1 MRCLGRRKVESR
13 TRPLGA
19 IEACQAAKLMVY
31 LCVPMLIKIGGW
43 RASKCSAATVACR
56 KECYDAG
63 FHHTLAAPRNS
74 ADYGRVEELL
84 ADTLNSIARQSCE
97 DYVAIVVGNQRPA
110 WRLPERAHFVKSTFL
125 PVRAPG
131 AVHGPRTVGMGQDD
145 EIGDRTGCGTC
156 VRSGVRDAR
165 RLRRLR
171 ASRLGG
177 FHSRQFGKAG
187 WVIKRGLIY
196 SRRRNAF
203 NVRRKLHRIC
213 GTSHII
219 PFDAFDV
226 PKELTIT
233 STQNEVAHAFSDYSE
248 RVLGGH
254 RYALEWWRDRGRH
267 LEPLPFTGAVYHVDT
282 GENHSGGRLTGPGI
296 PYGSHLERDFGI
308 SPSRGKAATIWAS
321 LGPAALK
328 PDLRLRRPSFIRT
341 AQASPENW
349 SPPVTAS

>member
-1 MRCLGRRKVESR
+1 M
-13 TRPLGA
+13 
-19 IEACQAAKLMVY
+19 
-31 LCVPMLIKIGGW
+31 
-43 RASKCSAATVACR
+43 
-56 KECYDAG
+56 
-63 FHHTLAAPRNS
+63 TLAFITPLRHPRNS

-110 WRLPERAHFVKSTFL
+110 WRLPERAHFVEVDFPPPSVHQGPCTG
-125 PVRAPG
+125 RAPSVWDKTTKLG
-131 AVHGPRTVGMGQDD
+131 TGLVAARAFDPEYVMPVDSDDFVH
-145 EIGDRTGCGTC
+145 
-156 VRSGVRDAR
+156 RDLAAFTR
-165 RLRRLR
+165 DN
-171 ASRLGG
+171 S
-177 FHSRQFGKAG
+177 GKAG

>member
-1 MRCLGRRKVESR
+1 M
-13 TRPLGA
+13 
-19 IEACQAAKLMVY
+19 
-31 LCVPMLIKIGGW
+31 
-43 RASKCSAATVACR
+43 
-56 KECYDAG
+56 
-63 FHHTLAAPRNS
+63 TLAFITPLRHPRNS

-97 DYVAIVVGNQRPA
+97 DYVAIVVGNKRPS
-110 WRLPERAHFVKSTFL
+110 WRLPERTHFVEVDFPPPSVHQGPCTG
-125 PVRAPG
+125 RAPSVWDKTTKLG
-131 AVHGPRTVGMGQDD
+131 IGLVAARAFDPEYVMPVDSDDFVHRDLAAFARD
-145 EIGDRTGCGTC
+145 N
-156 VRSGVRDAR
+156 SGR
-165 RLRRLR
+165 
-171 ASRLGG
+171 
-177 FHSRQFGKAG
+177 AG

-219 PFDAFDV
+219 PFDAFNV
-226 PKELTIT
+226 PTELTVN
-233 STQNEVAHAFSDYSE
+233 STQNDVARAFSDYSE

-267 LEPLPFTGAVYHVDT
+267 LESLPFTGAVYHVDT

-308 SPSRGKAATIWAS
+308 SPSRGKAATIWSS

-349 SPPVTAS
+349 SPPVTATQA